1 MPAAY
6 SRDLRERLLRARDAG
21 LSPAEIERTTGVSA
35 RSLAR
40 WRAQREQGCS
50 LSPRTSPG
58 PPRRL
63 SPEQER
69 VLLDQVTACP
79 DATVAEHR
87 DRLAEEHGLVISRAT
102 AGRILQRH
110 RVTLKNRA

>member
-1 MPAAY
+1 MPAAS

-21 LSPAEIERTTGVSA
+21 LSSAEIERTTGVSV

-40 WRAQREQGCS
+40 WRAQRDQGQS
-50 LSPRTSPG
+50 LAPKHSPG

-69 VLLDQVTACP
+69 LLTDQVAATP
-79 DATVAEHR
+79 DATVQEHR
-87 DRLAEEHGLVISRAT
+87 DRLEAEHGLVVSRAT
-102 AGRILQRH
+102 TGRILQRH
-110 RVTLKNRA
+110 RLTLKKRP